1 MEFWNALRNDQ
12 DQDQEHVMVTGGVVG
27 QRKVVE
33 YDIDFGL
40 FDKAVNSGVVP
51 PFSISGN
58 DSEMC
63 LPARQNGWERL
74 RRKFA
79 AGVMKDLVASS
90 KEAESP
96 GSCSSSDDDEC
107 MSPDSFSSFLVDDPR
122 KFDNTSP
129 SISPTT
135 SDHSNSFSF
144 SPTSSNWSDLSVL
157 EASDPNPNLGKITP
171 SSGGADE
178 TPKKL
183 VRTWSFSMD
192 DQSMQYVSDDGQDSM
207 FEAEN
212 EVQINDQN
220 EPDFVLY
227 QWPTMEKVEKGS
239 MGIPE
244 SRGAY
249 VTYVM
254 DVLYIWVGH
263 DFSGIEGHD
272 DIDWQMV
279 GQDFLVK
286 EGLETSSTIQIV
298 KEGEEPEQ
306 LWKHLHCFSF
316 QNAAEKD
323 QNG

>member
-1 MEFWNALRNDQ
+1 MEFWNALGNDQ
-12 DQDQEHVMVTGGVVG
+12 DQDHVMVTRGVVG

-33 YDIDFGL
+33 YDTDFGL

-63 LPARQNGWERL
+63 LPARQSGWERL

-90 KEAESP
+90 KEVESP
-96 GSCSSSDDDEC
+96 DSCSSDDDEC

-122 KFDNTSP
+122 KFDNISP

-135 SDHSNSFSF
+135 SDYSNSFSF

-157 EASDPNPNLGKITP
+157 EASDPNPNLRNITP
-171 SSGGADE
+171 SSGEADE
-178 TPKKL
+178 TPKNL

-192 DQSMQYVSDDGQDSM
+192 DQSMQYVEDDDGQDSM

-212 EVQINDQN
+212 EVQINDH
-220 EPDFVLY
+220 DFVLY

-244 SRGAY
+244 SKGAY
-249 VTYVM
+249 ITYVM
-254 DVLYIWVGH
+254 DVLYIWVRR
-263 DFSGIEGHD
+263 DFSGIEGNV
-272 DIDWQMV
+272 DIDWQIV
-279 GQDFLVK
+279 GHDFLVK
-286 EGLETSSTIQIV
+286 EGLETSSIIQIV